1 MHKVKEIFRVTAILC
16 GVVVACISSVAPA
29 IAGPV
34 FGAETYVCLHTP
46 DESCVRGDRG
56 VVTFSNSGNTSPTR
70 LLFGSINNGLTSDSV
85 AGSRVAAPP
94 GTICINDC
102 FASGNASA
110 DLSAGTLKAY
120 ATASGVYFPFFPTS
134 FETQPYL
141 TTISQA
147 GFEDTLTATQD
158 GTMHF
163 DINVSGT
170 TALFDPSGDS
180 SFVDGGVS
188 FAANGHFYIGTG
200 GEFNADRCIFAPVCA
215 YEFDFPVSAGDAIDF
230 TLVLEVDAGNATADF
245 SHTLSLAVTG
255 VTFTSDSG
263 VFPSAPEPPPNPA
276 PEPGTLALLG
286 IATAGL
292 AWRRRKQ

>member
-29 IAGPV
+29 IAGPI

-46 DESCVRGDRG
+46 VESCVRGDRG
-56 VVTFSNSGNTSPTR
+56 VVTFSNFGNTSPTH
-70 LLFGSINNGLTSDSV
+70 LLFGSINNGLTSDSI

-110 DLSAGTLKAY
+110 DLSAGTLRAY
-120 ATASGVYFPFFPTS
+120 ATAAGTYTPPN
-134 FETQPYL
+134 FETLPYL
-141 TTISQA
+141 TTLSQA
-147 GFEDTLTATQD
+147 GFEDTLTATQA

-163 DINVSGT
+163 AINVSGT
-170 TALFDPSGDS
+170 TTVFDPGSVS
-180 SFVDGGVS
+180 GGVS
-188 FAANGHFYIGTG
+188 FAANGHFYVGTG
-200 GEFNADRCIFAPVCA
+200 GEVNEDGCIAANGCA
-215 YEFDFPVSAGDAIDF
+215 YEFDFPVSVGDSIDF
-230 TLVLEVDAGNATADF
+230 TLVLAVDAGNATADF

>member
-29 IAGPV
+29 IAAPI
-34 FGAETYVCLHTP
+34 FGAGTFVCLHTP
-46 DESCVRGDRG
+46 DESCVRGG
-56 VVTFSNSGNTSPTR
+56 LTFSNFGNTSPTH

-94 GTICINDC
+94 GTVCINSC
-102 FASGNASA
+102 FALGNASA
-110 DLSAGTLKAY
+110 DLSAGTLRAY
-120 ATASGVYFPFFPTS
+120 AAASGTYFPFFPTS
-134 FETQPYL
+134 FENLPYL

-147 GFEDTLTATQD
+147 GFEDTLTATQA
-158 GTMHF
+158 GMMHF

-170 TALFDPSGDS
+170 TTVFDPGSVS
-180 SFVDGGVS
+180 GGVS
-188 FAANGHFYIGTG
+188 FAANGHFYIGVG
-200 GEFNADRCIFAPVCA
+200 GEVNEDGCIAANGCA
-215 YEFDFPVSAGDAIDF
+215 YEFDFPVSAGDSIDF